1 MLRIAWPKKVIE
13 NNKAFSSL
21 IIKVVFELIAN
32 RLLNYDIIEL
42 NSEYNCVY
50 FEKKYK
56 VLQCF
61 KYYKHGYIIYAYKNG
76 LFYYKYEE
84 NHEVKTYA
92 NIKNEKR
99 CLSYFIIFDY
109 KL

>member
-1 MLRIAWPKKVIE
+1 MAWPKKVIE

-32 RLLNYDIIEL
+32 RLLNYGIIEL
-42 NSEYNCVY
+42 NSEHNCVY

-61 KYYKHGYIIYAYKNG
+61 KYYKHGYIIYACKNG
-76 LFYYKYEE
+76 LFCYKYEE
-84 NHEVKTYA
+84 NYEAETCTSVK
-92 NIKNEKR
+92 NKKR
-99 CLSYFIIFDY
+99 YLSYPITTDY